1 MQPDSFYVQSWLR
14 SKSRLP
20 NYIGYI
26 NIIDIIKNISYTHS
40 IEKGEI
46 FMTHDEQ
53 VEHAHSIIRSFVQL
67 TLARL
72 AQDWAD
78 RGLSLHQI
86 RLLYV
91 LAHSAP
97 ATIGQIADHL
107 RIGQSAASLQVDR
120 LVQAHLAERNDDPA
134 DRRRALVR
142 LTEAGEA
149 LLGRQRVGQQ
159 RLHAILNEVDDAHL
173 TMVIDTFTTILSLAE
188 SENLFE
194 EGSHD

>member
-1 MQPDSFYVQSWLR
+1 VPSWLR
-14 SKSRLP
+14 SRRSRLFI
-20 NYIGYI
+20 YIDYT
-26 NIIDIIKNISYTHS
+26 NIIDITKNIVYIHS

-53 VEHAHSIIRSFVQL
+53 VEQAHTLFRSFVQAM
-67 TLARL
+67 LARL
-72 AQDWAD
+72 ATMWAD
-78 RGLSLHQI
+78 QGLNLHQI
-86 RLLYV
+86 RLLLV
-91 LAHSAP
+91 LAHSTP
-97 ATIGQIADHL
+97 ATIGQIADSL

-120 LVQAHLAERNDDPA
+120 LVQARMVERADDPT

-149 LLGRQRVGQQ
+149 LLGRQRTGQQ
-159 RLHAILNEVDDAHL
+159 RLHAILNDLDDAHL

-188 SENLFE
+188 SEDLFE